1 MIPATPV
8 RGTIPVATVDMAETV
23 MDSGDTAMKSVSVKT
38 TGVEPAA
45 VKTTA
50 VKTPGVKT
58 AGVKT
63 AAVKTAAMPSASA
76 RVRGIWLAEDSCA
89 QQRGCNAHHSLCLS
103 RSGFVIA

>member
-1 MIPATPV
+1 
-8 RGTIPVATVDMAETV
+8 MAETV

-38 TGVEPAA
+38 TGVEPAGVEPAA

-50 VKTPGVKT
+50 
-58 AGVKT
+58 VKT

-76 RVRGIWLAEDSCA
+76 RVREIWLAEDSCA

-103 RSGFVIA
+103 RSDFVIA